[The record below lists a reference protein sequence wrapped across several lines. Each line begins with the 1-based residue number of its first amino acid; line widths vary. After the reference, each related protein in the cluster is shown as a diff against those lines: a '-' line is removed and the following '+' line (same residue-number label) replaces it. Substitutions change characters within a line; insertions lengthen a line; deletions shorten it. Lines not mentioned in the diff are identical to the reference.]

1 MQGIVV
7 VGTRPALLNGM
18 ETRPINHATTQRG
31 VWQTIS
37 ALRRR
42 IRQEREL
49 LEHPGLE
56 LAAARELARSHRRLE
71 VLRSSL
77 R

>member
-1 MQGIVV
+1 MRRIVL
-7 VGTRPALLNGM
+7 VGTRPALPNGM
-18 ETRPINHATTQRG
+18 DTRPNQPATNNRR

-49 LEHPGLE
+49 LGHPGLE
-56 LAAARELARSHRRLE
+56 VAAARELARSQRRLE
-71 VLRSSL
+71 VLHSRL